1 MQYEYSLVCP
11 QGYADT
17 WIYGKED
24 MAAKHAGTYAGS
36 GQRHYSGEHADEN
49 VSDIPLSG
57 QGGAVF
63 LILRV
68 LR

>member
-1 MQYEYSLVCP
+1 
-11 QGYADT
+11 
-17 WIYGKED
+17 
-24 MAAKHAGTYAGS
+24 MAAKLAGTYAGS

-63 LILRV
+63 LILRG